1 MVIKKNIN
9 KMIKNYK
16 NFIGESVENKGKGP
30 GNNDLF
36 PSTPFKQTLNRPNQ
50 TMDFLRVGKHILTSK
65 IDGFIDSVQ
74 NENIFITD
82 RLTGEIKK
90 YTLKE
95 VLREM
100 TKAKPVEGK
109 NTPVEG
115 FTGTPRWAQK
125 PTLVKE
131 KIEAVHTILTPEDE
145 LDGEISEDEMNEYIN
160 KVNKRNDTRF
170 KYTEEDEFGEHSDE
184 NFGLNTHHGMYRNED
199 YPQYTPSVGNDD
211 DEELSG
217 DTYNPGLLSDADV
230 NSPIYDKVEIE
241 ENEIDERFRPSSLA
255 DDMAYKSGKEKLKK
269 FGIDLDEEDE
279 GEEGIDN
286 FIFGKKPKRNRG
298 TEDNPEGNTNP
309 ISESWNKYWETFDP
323 LRERLEEED
332 YEDVMDINPDIF
344 EEEKEEEEYEEPEG
358 SEDNPI
364 QMRKRLKIEDYS
376 EDNPE
381 PQYGDD
387 RFDQFGFNENQE

>member
-1 MVIKKNIN
+1 
-9 KMIKNYK
+9 MIKNYK

-36 PSTPFKQTLNRPNQ
+36 PSTPFKQKLNHPNQ
-50 TMDFLRVGKHILTSK
+50 TMDFLRIGKHILTSK

-74 NENIFITD
+74 NENIYITD
-82 RLTGEIKK
+82 RLTGETKK

-100 TKAKPVEGK
+100 TKTKPIEGK

-115 FTGTPRWAQK
+115 FAGTPKWAQK

-145 LDGEISEDEMNEYIN
+145 LEEEID
-160 KVNKRNDTRF
+160 
-170 KYTEEDEFGEHSDE
+170 SDLVE
-184 NFGLNTHHGMYRNED
+184 SSISHGMYRDND
-199 YPQYTPSVGNDD
+199 YPQYTPKIGDYDN
-211 DEELSG
+211 EELTG
-217 DTYNPGLLSDADV
+217 DTYNPGMLSDEDI
-230 NSPIYDKVEIE
+230 NNPIYDEVEIE
-241 ENEIDERFRPSSLA
+241 ENEMSESRTTEPLDR
-255 DDMAYKSGKEKLKK
+255 KK
-269 FGIDLDEEDE
+269 IFSKMGINLEEEDSEEDE
-279 GEEGIDN
+279 YPISKKRSN
-286 FIFGKKPKRNRG
+286 FRNRG

-323 LRERLEEED
+323 LREKLEEED
-332 YEDVMDINPDIF
+332 YEDIMDINYDMF

-358 SEDNPI
+358 TEDNPI

-387 RFDQFGFNENQE
+387 RFDQFGFDENKE